1 MNSDPLNLSASDH
14 SESTSATMVS
24 SSDHVS
30 TPGPVSES
38 SSSSTTSSSSR
49 PQSIRSMMKAARAGA
64 IAGAAGGVP
73 FGIMMAVMGM
83 LPMVAA
89 LVGSSMAGVG
99 LGVHLVISAL
109 IGAPF
114 GVVAMK
120 ATQSARGT
128 LLLGVANGVLWWG
141 LGALILMPLGL
152 GMPENVFAI
161 GPPQLMSLV
170 GHLVFG
176 AVSGIAFHKIWR

>member
-1 MNSDPLNLSASDH
+1 
-14 SESTSATMVS
+14 
-24 SSDHVS
+24 
-30 TPGPVSES
+30 
-38 SSSSTTSSSSR
+38 
-49 PQSIRSMMKAARAGA
+49 MMKAAGAGA
-64 IAGAAGGVP
+64 LAGVAGGVP

-89 LVGSSMAGVG
+89 LVGSSIAGIG

-114 GVVAMK
+114 GVVAMM
-120 ATQSARGT
+120 ATKSARGT
-128 LLLGVANGVLWWG
+128 LLLGVVNGVLWWA

-152 GMPENVFAI
+152 GMPENVLAI
-161 GPPQLMSLV
+161 GPPQIMSLV

-176 AVSGIAFHKIWR
+176 AVSGITFHKIWR